1 MRLVFLDPPSPPG
14 RVAFRDAHGGYGEMC
29 RASRLRTPTLDVFHA
44 AAWAREAG
52 AATEVV
58 DAVVRALRPEEAVA
72 AVRALRPDVLAV
84 RTAFGSLPHDLRT
97 GLRAK
102 AASGAKLVFFGPQ
115 AAVDRERLLA
125 AGADAVV
132 LGEAPEVFAA
142 VARRGLTPMTGLAL
156 PGAPPPPPAFL
167 EDVDRLPVPRWDR
180 VDWRRYSYV
189 TAQTSWGCPVGC
201 GYCPYPLTQG
211 RAQRFRSAA
220 SVVAEFSALR
230 RMGVPFVLLRDP
242 FFTLARRRVLE
253 LCAAL
258 ERAGTP
264 LLWGCETR
272 LEAVDDALAA
282 ALARAGC
289 IRVQFALESAD
300 PGLLKAVGRS
310 PLPAAKARAQVA
322 LLKRHGMLT
331 YAFYMFGLPGETEA
345 SARAT
350 LELALTLGT
359 DAAAF
364 SAATPFPGTALAGR
378 PERGGLGRAAAERLR
393 EEAKERWKQRPRAA
407 RKPSPLLAAL

>member
-1 MRLVFLDPPSPPG
+1 MRFVFLDPPSPPG

-44 AAWAREAG
+44 AAWAAAQGAEAH
-52 AATEVV
+52 VV

-84 RTAFGSLPHDLRT
+84 RTAFGSLAHDLRA

-102 AASGAKLVFFGPQ
+102 AAAGARLVFFGPQ

-125 AGADAVV
+125 AGADGVV

-142 VARRGLTPMTGLAL
+142 VARRGLVPLPGLAL
-156 PGAPPPPPAFL
+156 PGAPAPAPAFL
-167 EDVDRLPVPRWDR
+167 ADVDRLPVPRWDR

-189 TAQTSWGCPVGC
+189 TSQTSWGCPVGC
-201 GYCPYPLTQG
+201 GYCPYPVTQG
-211 RAQRFRSAA
+211 RAQRFRSAR
-220 SVVAEFSALR
+220 SVVAEFAALR
-230 RMGVPFVLLRDP
+230 RMGIPFVLLRDP
-242 FFTLARRRVLE
+242 FFTLDRDRVLG

-258 ERAGTP
+258 KRAGTP

-272 LEAVDDALAA
+272 LEAVDDVLAA

-300 PGLLKAVGRS
+300 PALLTAIGRA
-310 PLPAAKARAQVA
+310 PLAAARARAQVA
-322 LLKRHGMLT
+322 LLKRHAMLT

-350 LELALTLGT
+350 LELALSLGT

-364 SAATPFPGTALAGR
+364 SAATPFAGTALANR
-378 PERGGLGRAAAERLR
+378 RGTMSFAAAERLR
-393 EEAKERWKQRPRAA
+393 EEAKTRWKQRPRAH
-407 RKPSPLLAAL
+407 RQPSPLPALS

>member
-1 MRLVFLDPPSPPG
+1 MRLVLLDPPSPPG
-14 RVAFRDAHGGYGEMC
+14 RVAFRDAHGGFGEMC
-29 RASRLRTPTLDVFHA
+29 KTSRLRTPTLDVFHA
-44 AAWAREAG
+44 AAWAAREG
-52 AATEVV
+52 AETHVV
-58 DAVVRALRPEEAVA
+58 DAVVRALRPEEAAA
-72 AVRALRPDVLAV
+72 AVRALAPDVLAV
-84 RTAFGSLPHDLRT
+84 RTAFGSLAHDLRT

-102 AASGAKLVFFGPQ
+102 AASGARLVFFGPQ
-115 AAVDRERLLA
+115 AGVDRERLLA
-125 AGADAVV
+125 AGADGVV

-142 VARRGLTPMTGLAL
+142 IARRGLTPRPGLAL
-156 PGAPPPPPAFL
+156 PGAPAPATAFL
-167 EDVDRLPVPRWDR
+167 KDVDRLPVPRWDR

-189 TAQTSWGCPVGC
+189 TSQTSWGCPVGC

-211 RAQRFRSAA
+211 RAQRFRSPR

-230 RMGVPFVLLRDP
+230 GMGIPFVLLRDP
-242 FFTLARRRVLE
+242 FFTLDRGRVLA

-258 ERAGTP
+258 ERAGAP

-289 IRVQFALESAD
+289 IRVQFAVESAE
-300 PGLLKAVGRS
+300 PALLTAIGRA
-310 PLPAAKARAQVA
+310 PLSAARARAQVA
-322 LLKRHGMLT
+322 LLKRHRMLT

-350 LELALTLGT
+350 LELALSLGT

-378 PERGGLGRAAAERLR
+378 RDTLNFAAAERLR
-393 EEAKERWKQRPRAA
+393 EEAKTRWKQRPRAVKTPA
-407 RKPSPLLAAL
+407 PLGA